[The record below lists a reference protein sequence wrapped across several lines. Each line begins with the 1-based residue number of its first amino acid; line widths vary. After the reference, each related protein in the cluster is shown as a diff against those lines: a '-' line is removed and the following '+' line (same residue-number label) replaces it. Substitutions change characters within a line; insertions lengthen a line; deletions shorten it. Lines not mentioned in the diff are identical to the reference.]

1 MQRTVI
7 FEVGIGFTK
16 LADVDDGS
24 EVGGCDNVD
33 FESEG
38 LEGDL
43 ENTVNACEGEVEEG
57 VAGRGDARALLQEL
71 TSQVMTFLNDARRV

>member
-1 MQRTVI
+1 MQGTVI
-7 FEVGIGFTK
+7 FEVGIGVTK

-57 VAGRGDARALLQEL
+57 VAGRGDAREEEFES
-71 TSQVMTFLNDARRV
+71 SQGVEILDIERHI